1 MWGMCLC
8 VHMLSLASFCF
19 EEAVVEIATM
29 GQTFEVPGACMAL
42 PESVQRAMRD
52 SLAVQW

>member
-19 EEAVVEIATM
+19 GEAVVEIATM